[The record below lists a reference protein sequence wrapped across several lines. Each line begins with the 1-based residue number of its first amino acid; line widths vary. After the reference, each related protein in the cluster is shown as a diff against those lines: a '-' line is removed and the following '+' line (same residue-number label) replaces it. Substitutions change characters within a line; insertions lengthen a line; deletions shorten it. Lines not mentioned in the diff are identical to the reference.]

1 MPNKTGGRMRQSHLL
16 KNMNIVEPK
25 PLSVKVATVSIVI
38 IILYNILRKAHTIA
52 ASSLATLGLI
62 GFVN

>member
-1 MPNKTGGRMRQSHLL
+1 MRQSHLL

-52 ASSLATLGLI
+52 ANSMATLGLI